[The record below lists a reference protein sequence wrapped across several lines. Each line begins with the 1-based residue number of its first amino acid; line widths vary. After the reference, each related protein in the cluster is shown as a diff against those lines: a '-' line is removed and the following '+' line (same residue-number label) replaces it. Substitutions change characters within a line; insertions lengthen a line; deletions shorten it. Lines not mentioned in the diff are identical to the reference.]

1 MKIAVPSYEEFMAQG
16 KLGRHETF
24 TPRYGWLKK
33 GYDAASREPD
43 IFRAANAIEQ
53 LGVGKNMVRSIRY
66 WCQSFKVLRSNDSG
80 GMVPTELGNILFR
93 DGDGEEGGWDPYLE
107 DVASLWLLH
116 WHLFVPPLD
125 AVNWSFAFNRCNLW
139 SFNIRQL
146 TNVIQDYAQKY
157 EGLSSL
163 SEKSFERDASCM
175 IRMYTDAQSAIE
187 WEIECP
193 FTQLHIMRPAE
204 EPKSV
209 RFNISP
215 KHNLPVLIF
224 AASCFSYMS
233 HYVPGSKTISI
244 HRLTYD
250 VNSPG
255 LVFKLPESAVGT
267 YLYEAEKRLDGFRL
281 VDVLGNAQL
290 HCEGESTTLYKDAL
304 QEYYMGRSKNESI

>member
-1 MKIAVPSYEEFMAQG
+1 MKNAVTGYEEFMAQG

-33 GYDAASREPD
+33 GYDAASKRPD
-43 IFRAANAIEQ
+43 IFRASDAIEQ
-53 LGVGKNMVRSIRY
+53 LGVGKNMVRSIKF
-66 WCQSFKVLRSNDSG
+66 WCQALKVLEDGESG
-80 GMVPTELGNILFR
+80 GMAPTELGNSLFR
-93 DGDGEEGGWDPYLE
+93 GNEDGGWDPYLE
-107 DVASLWLLH
+107 DMASLWLLH
-116 WHLFVPPLD
+116 WQLFIPPLD

-146 TNVIQDYAQKY
+146 TSVIQDYAQKH

-163 SEKSFERDASCM
+163 SEKSFERDASCI
-175 IRMYTDAQSAIE
+175 IRMYTDVQSATE

-215 KHNLPVLIF
+215 KRNLPALIF

-233 HYVPGSKTISI
+233 HYAPGSKTISI

-255 LVFKLPESAVGT
+255 VAFKLPESVVGA
-267 YLYEAEKRLDGFRL
+267 YLYEAEKRLDGFKL
-281 VDVLGNAQL
+281 VDVVGDMQL
-290 HCEGESTTLYKDAL
+290 HCEKEFTALYKDAL
-304 QEYYMGRSKNESI
+304 REYYMGRSKNESI